1 MCPHDQ
7 LLAVL
12 QVPEP
17 NVVFNRHIQT
27 VETTV
32 VALAELVPQAV
43 AQVAENEPACV
54 TIILVPVV
62 GVGLVFQVIVPPTH
76 PLAVK
81 VKLVAGGQ
89 RVVVPDGEMVG
100 ATGAILFV
108 TIMLVV
114 AVQPFAPVAFTT

>member
-7 LLAVL
+7 LLALL
-12 QVPEP
+12 QISEP
-17 NVVFNRHIQT
+17 NVVFNKHIQT
-27 VETTV
+27 VDTTV

-43 AQVAENEPACV
+43 IQVAENDPACV
-54 TIILVPVV
+54 TVILVPVL
-62 GVGLVFQVIVPPTH
+62 GVGLVFQVIVPPAH

-100 ATGAILFV
+100 ATGAILSV
-108 TIMLVV
+108 TVTLVV